1 MNHAA
6 EAARAR
12 AAAVKV
18 VGEEGLR
25 TGKEIMTMGGED
37 FSYFLNKKPGC
48 FIFVGA
54 TEEGA
59 EPTPHH
65 HPSFDIDEES
75 LAIGATLWLQLV
87 DEVLG
92 NKLVC

>member
-1 MNHAA
+1 
-6 EAARAR
+6 
-12 AAAVKV
+12 
-18 VGEEGLR
+18 
-25 TGKEIMTMGGED
+25 MGGED

-54 TEEGA
+54 TAEGA
-59 EPTPHH
+59 EPTPHR

-75 LAIGATLWLQLV
+75 LAIGATLWLQV
-87 DEVLG
+87 VEEVLG

>member
-1 MNHAA
+1 
-6 EAARAR
+6 
-12 AAAVKV
+12 
-18 VGEEGLR
+18 
-25 TGKEIMTMGGED
+25 MTMGGED

-54 TEEGA
+54 TAEVA

-75 LAIGATLWLQLV
+75 LAIGATLWLRLV
-87 DEVLG
+87 EEVLG